1 MYSPKDTMEKTAQF
15 LKLIA
20 NGNRLHI
27 LHLLKQGELNV
38 GELEQKMGVSQ
49 PALSQHLARMRQ
61 EGILEAKRAGQQIF
75 YSIKDKR
82 IIEMMALLDDF
93 FYEEAASHSLHH
105 EAHLSNKHASPYE

>member
-1 MYSPKDTMEKTAQF
+1 MEKTAQF

-27 LHLLKQGELNV
+27 LHLLREGELNV

-75 YSIKDKR
+75 YSIKDDR
-82 IIEMMALLDDF
+82 ITEIIALLNDF
-93 FYEEAASHSLHH
+93 FHEDVSYATHH
-105 EAHLSNKHASPYE
+105 VSDFSSKHASP